1 MNNENIRIGCIA
13 KTRMGRNEIEV
24 EILAIEGSS
33 YKVRSL
39 NTGRE
44 FYTNRLELTNHPI
57 NEEIIMT
64 EENIINTPIAEPDES
79 ATNPAPE
86 SGKSNR
92 KRSLFEAAVE
102 VLKQSENPMN
112 TKDIVAKAIE
122 LGLWEPTNAK
132 TPEQTLYSAIFR
144 EIATKERPRIVK
156 SEQKGKF
163 QYNG

>member
-24 EILAIEGSS
+24 EVLAIEGSS

-64 EENIINTPIAEPDES
+64 EETSPNAS
-79 ATNPAPE
+79 ATVQDEIATTPAPE
-86 SGKSNR
+86 SVQPDK

-102 VLKQSENPMN
+102 VLKQSENPLN

-144 EIATKERPRIVK
+144 EIATKEHPRIIK

-163 QYNG
+163 QFGE

>member
-64 EENIINTPIAEPDES
+64 EETIINTPITETDEN

-86 SGKSNR
+86 SGKLN
-92 KRSLFEAAVE
+92 KKHSLFEAAVE
-102 VLKQSENPMN
+102 VLKQSENPLN

-122 LGLWEPTNAK
+122 LGLWESTNAK

>member
-1 MNNENIRIGCIA
+1 MPEEEHDAVTATEALEN
-13 KTRMGRNEIEV
+13 TTV
-24 EILAIEGSS
+24 
-33 YKVRSL
+33 
-39 NTGRE
+39 T
-44 FYTNRLELTNHPI
+44 
-57 NEEIIMT
+57 
-64 EENIINTPIAEPDES
+64 
-79 ATNPAPE
+79 ATSP
-86 SGKSNR
+86 K
-92 KRSLFEAAVE
+92 KRSLFDAAIE
-102 VLKQSENPMN
+102 VLKQSEHPLN